1 MARCDS
7 TTKMLSPRIDI
18 LEGTVKVADVKENR
32 FELWFSQGRFRRLL
46 LVLVVLVLWLL
57 CDSLL
62 AVAMVLT
69 GHARREDFFA
79 TSLHLSNPAGRPDIP
94 EIHDVLA
101 RHARLYPRY
110 LERFQADGLLG
121 GRLVP
126 NFLIVMPPLRPS
138 GSEDSNGLDKPFWL
152 MTDEQGFPP
161 VARVGHHY
169 LVPKPADVFRVIML
183 GGSTVEGIG
192 VSSPLESLPSKL
204 QLLLEREFPR
214 SSKQIEVINAGI
226 SGFSSDQE
234 YLFLIADLLRYKPDL
249 VIAYDG
255 WNDAH
260 ILRQAIE
267 GGPRTRP
274 YRSVSQE
281 NNEDR
286 VNASFSPGGS
296 FGLFATITA
305 GRTLEYLGHFATFR
319 LLHSSIRRITGRFD
333 PINNAAQPDP
343 AFRPEPSVEAAHF
356 YIENRERML
365 FIAKQSGIRFA
376 SFLQPIM
383 EIDGK
388 SYSATENRYA
398 AHLHPQIANDQ
409 IKQEREVFYET
420 LRPLLSEFAATN
432 EVAGAFCMADI
443 STSSF
448 AGVVDTVY
456 YDSGHLLAKGNEF
469 VAQRILAELK
479 RCNLLPL

>member
-1 MARCDS
+1 MRVG
-7 TTKMLSPRIDI
+7 L
-18 LEGTVKVADVKENR
+18 VADIKENR
-32 FELWFSQGRFRRLL
+32 FELWFSKGRFRRLQ
-46 LVLVVLVLWLL
+46 LVLVFLIVWLL

-62 AVAMVLT
+62 AFVLVKT
-69 GHARREDFFA
+69 GHANRQDFFA
-79 TSLHLSNPAGRPDIP
+79 TSLRALNATDQLDVP
-94 EIHDVLA
+94 EIHDLLVQ
-101 RHARLYPRY
+101 HARIYPRY
-110 LERFQADGLLG
+110 FDRFEADGLLG

-126 NFLIVMPPLRPS
+126 NFLIVLPPLRRDASADP
-138 GSEDSNGLDKPFWL
+138 NAAKKPFWL

-169 LVPKPADVFRVIML
+169 VVQKPADVFRVLML

-204 QLLLEREFPR
+204 QLLLEREFPH
-214 SSKQIEVINAGI
+214 SSKHIEVINAGV

-260 ILRQAIE
+260 VLREAIE
-267 GGPRTRP
+267 GGPRTGS
-274 YRSVSQE
+274 YRSVSQK

-296 FGLFATITA
+296 FTLFATITS
-305 GRTLEYLGHFATFR
+305 GRTLQYLGHFATFR
-319 LLHSSIRRITGRFD
+319 LLHSAIYRIAGL
-333 PINNAAQPDP
+333 NAARNAEQHDP
-343 AFRPEPSVEAAHF
+343 AFRPGPSVEAAHF

-365 FIAKQSGIRFA
+365 FIAKQNGFRFA
-376 SFLQPIM
+376 SFLQPI
-383 EIDGK
+383 IGVDGK
-388 SYSATENRYA
+388 SYTAAESDYA
-398 AHLHPQIANDQ
+398 AHLHPQIANNQ
-409 IKQEREVFYET
+409 IKREREVFYET
-420 LRPLLSEFAATN
+420 VRPLLGELAATN
-432 EVAGAFCMADI
+432 EVLGAYCIADI

-448 AGVVDTVY
+448 AGIVETVY
-456 YDSGHLLAKGNEF
+456 YDSGHLTANGNEW
-469 VAQRILAELK
+469 VARRIFAELK

>member
-1 MARCDS
+1 
-7 TTKMLSPRIDI
+7 
-18 LEGTVKVADVKENR
+18 VADAKENR
-32 FELWFSQGRFRRLL
+32 FELWFSKGRFSRLIL
-46 LVLVVLVLWLL
+46 ILVVLVVWLL

-62 AVAMVLT
+62 AAVMVMT
-69 GHARREDFFA
+69 GHAKREDFFA
-79 TSLHLSNPAGRPDIP
+79 TSLHPFGAGAHPDIP
-94 EIHDVLA
+94 EIRDMLA
-101 RHARLYPRY
+101 RHAPVYPRY
-110 LERFQADGLLG
+110 LDRFEADGLLG

-126 NFLIVMPPLRPS
+126 NFLLIMPPLRPNGS
-138 GSEDSNGLDKPFWL
+138 GDPSGLEKPFWL

-169 LVPKPADVFRVIML
+169 QVQKPADVFRVIML

-192 VSSPLESLPSKL
+192 VNSPLESLPSKL

-214 SSKQIEVINAGI
+214 SSKQIEVINAGV

-260 ILRQAIE
+260 LLRLTIE
-267 GGPRTRP
+267 GDPRTHP
-274 YRSVSQE
+274 YRTVSQK

-286 VNASFSPGGS
+286 VNASFSPSGS

-305 GRTLEYLGHFATFR
+305 GRTLEYLRHFATFR
-319 LLHSSIRRITGRFD
+319 LLQSSIRRLTERFARMD
-333 PINNAAQPDP
+333 HAARHDP

-356 YIENRERML
+356 YIQNRERML
-365 FIAKQSGIRFA
+365 FIAKQSGFHFA
-376 SFLQPIM
+376 SFLQPIIG
-383 EIDGK
+383 IDGK
-388 SYSATENRYA
+388 SYSATESRFV
-398 AHLHPQIANDQ
+398 AHLHPQIANEL
-409 IKQEREVFYET
+409 IKQEREVFYQT
-420 LRPLLSEFAATN
+420 VRPLLGEFAATN
-432 EVAGAFCMADI
+432 EVTGAFCMADI

-448 AGVVDTVY
+448 AGVTDTVY
-456 YDSGHLLAKGNEF
+456 VDSGHLVANGNEL

>member
-1 MARCDS
+1 V
-7 TTKMLSPRIDI
+7 
-18 LEGTVKVADVKENR
+18 EGAKENR
-32 FELWFSQGRFRRLL
+32 FELWFSKGRFSRLL
-46 LVLVVLVLWLL
+46 LILVVLVVWLL

-62 AVAMVLT
+62 AVVMVMT
-69 GHARREDFFA
+69 GHAKREDFFA
-79 TSLHLSNPAGRPDIP
+79 TSLHPFNAAGHPDIP
-94 EIHDVLA
+94 EIRDLLA
-101 RHARLYPRY
+101 RHTRLYSHY
-110 LERFQADGLLG
+110 LDRFQADGLLG

-126 NFLIVMPPLRPS
+126 NFLIIMPPIRP
-138 GSEDSNGLDKPFWL
+138 NGEPFWL

-169 LVPKPADVFRVIML
+169 LVQKPANVFRVIML

-204 QLLLEREFPR
+204 QMLLEREFPR
-214 SSKQIEVINAGI
+214 SSKQIEVINAGV

-234 YLFLIADLLRYKPDL
+234 YLFLITDLLRYKPDL

-260 ILRQAIE
+260 LLRLTIE
-267 GGPRTRP
+267 GGPRSRP
-274 YRSVSQE
+274 YRTVSQE

-286 VNASFSPGGS
+286 VNASFSPSGS

-305 GRTLEYLGHFATFR
+305 GRTLQFLTHFATFR
-319 LLHSSIRRITGRFD
+319 LVHSSIRRITDRFE
-333 PINNAAQPDP
+333 PMNKAARHDP
-343 AFRPEPSVEAAHF
+343 AFQPEPSVEAAHF

-365 FIAKQSGIRFA
+365 FIAKQSGFHFA

-388 SYSATENRYA
+388 SYSAAESQFV
-398 AHLHPQIANDQ
+398 AHLHPQIANEL
-409 IKQEREVFYET
+409 IKQEREVFYQT
-420 LRPLLSEFAATN
+420 VRPLLREFAATN
-432 EVAGAFCMADI
+432 EVTGAFCMADI

-448 AGVVDTVY
+448 AGVTDTVY
-456 YDSGHLLAKGNEF
+456 IDSGHLLANGNEF
-469 VAQRILAELK
+469 VAERIFGELK

>member
-1 MARCDS
+1 
-7 TTKMLSPRIDI
+7 
-18 LEGTVKVADVKENR
+18 
-32 FELWFSQGRFRRLL
+32 
-46 LVLVVLVLWLL
+46 
-57 CDSLL
+57 
-62 AVAMVLT
+62 
-69 GHARREDFFA
+69 
-79 TSLHLSNPAGRPDIP
+79 
-94 EIHDVLA
+94 
-101 RHARLYPRY
+101 
-110 LERFQADGLLG
+110 
-121 GRLVP
+121 
-126 NFLIVMPPLRPS
+126 
-138 GSEDSNGLDKPFWL
+138 

-169 LVPKPADVFRVIML
+169 LVQKPADVFRVIML

-192 VSSPLESLPSKL
+192 VSSPLESLPSKP
-204 QLLLEREFPR
+204 QLLLERESPQ

-260 ILRQAIE
+260 LLRQAIE
-267 GGPRTRP
+267 EGPRTGP
-274 YRSVSQE
+274 YRTVAQG

-296 FGLFATITA
+296 FGLFATITS
-305 GRTLEYLGHFATFR
+305 GRALDYLSHFATFR
-319 LLHSSIRRITGRFD
+319 LVNSSIRRITDRFD
-333 PINNAAQPDP
+333 RMNNAARHDP

-365 FIAKQSGIRFA
+365 FIAKQSGFHFA
-376 SFLQPIM
+376 SFLQPIIG
-383 EIDGK
+383 IDGK
-388 SYSATENRYA
+388 AYTATESQFV
-398 AHLHPQIANDQ
+398 AHLHPQIANTL
-409 IKQEREVFYET
+409 IKPEREVFYQT
-420 LRPLLSEFAATN
+420 VRPLLREFAAAN
-432 EVAGAFCMADI
+432 EVSGAFCVADI

-448 AGVVDTVY
+448 AGVTDTVY
-456 YDSGHLLAKGNEF
+456 FDSGHLMAKGNEF

>member
-1 MARCDS
+1 
-7 TTKMLSPRIDI
+7 
-18 LEGTVKVADVKENR
+18 VADARENR
-32 FELWFSQGRFRRLL
+32 FELWFRKGRFSRLVLILVL
-46 LVLVVLVLWLL
+46 LVVWLL
-57 CDSLL
+57 FDSLL
-62 AVAMVLT
+62 AVVMVAT
-69 GHARREDFFA
+69 GHAKREDFFA
-79 TSLHLSNPAGRPDIP
+79 TSLHPFNAARHPDIP
-94 EIHDVLA
+94 EIHDLLA
-101 RHARLYPRY
+101 RRAPVSSRY
-110 LERFQADGLLG
+110 LDRFRADGLLG

-126 NFLIVMPPLRPS
+126 NFLIVKSPFWPYES
-138 GSEDSNGLDKPFWL
+138 DSKGLEKPFWL

-161 VARVGHHY
+161 VARVGHRY
-169 LVPKPADVFRVIML
+169 LVPKPAGVFRVIML

-214 SSKQIEVINAGI
+214 SSKQIEVINAGV

-234 YLFLIADLLRYKPDL
+234 YLFLIADLLRYEPDL

-255 WNDAH
+255 WNDTH
-260 ILRQAIE
+260 QLRRAIE

-274 YRSVSQE
+274 YRSISQV

-286 VNASFSPGGS
+286 VNASFSPSGS

-305 GRTLEYLGHFATFR
+305 GRALESLGHFATFR
-319 LLHSSIRRITGRFD
+319 LLHSSMRQITDRFD
-333 PINNAAQPDP
+333 RMHSAAQHDP

-356 YIENRERML
+356 YILNRERML
-365 FIAKQSGIRFA
+365 FVAKQGRFHFA

-383 EIDGK
+383 EVDGK
-388 SYSATENRYA
+388 SYTATESRYA
-398 AHLHPQIANDQ
+398 AHLHPQIANDL
-409 IKQEREVFYET
+409 IKQEREVFYQT
-420 LRPLLSEFAATN
+420 LRPLLGEFAAVN
-432 EVAGAFCMADI
+432 EAAGAFCMADI

-448 AGVVDTVY
+448 AGVADTVY
-456 YDSGHLLAKGNEF
+456 RDSGHLLANGNEL

>member
-1 MARCDS
+1 MAD
-7 TTKMLSPRIDI
+7 
-18 LEGTVKVADVKENR
+18 AKENR
-32 FELWFSQGRFRRLL
+32 FELWFSKGRFRRLQLMLVL
-46 LVLVVLVLWLL
+46 LVVWLL

-62 AVAMVLT
+62 AMVLVRT
-69 GHARREDFFA
+69 GHANREDFFA
-79 TSLHLSNPAGRPDIP
+79 TSRHPIDAAGHPDIP
-94 EIHDVLA
+94 EIHDLLA
-101 RHARLYPRY
+101 RHARIYPRY
-110 LERFQADGLLG
+110 FDRFQADGLLG

-126 NFLIVMPPLRPS
+126 NFLIVMPPIRHNGS
-138 GSEDSNGLDKPFWL
+138 GDPNEAEKPFWL

-169 LVPKPADVFRVIML
+169 EVPKPADVFRVIML

-204 QLLLEREFPR
+204 QLLLEREFPQ
-214 SSKQIEVINAGI
+214 SAKHIEVINAGI

-260 ILRQAIE
+260 VLRLAIE

-274 YRSVSQE
+274 YRTVSQE

-286 VNASFSPGGS
+286 VNASFSPSGS
-296 FGLFATITA
+296 FGLFATLTA
-305 GRTLEYLGHFATFR
+305 GRTLDYLSHFATFR
-319 LLHSSIRRITGRFD
+319 LLNSWTRRLTDRFARAD
-333 PINNAAQPDP
+333 YAAGHD
-343 AFRPEPSVEAAHF
+343 AVFRPEPSVEVAHF

-365 FIAKQSGIRFA
+365 FIARQGGFRFA
-376 SFLQPIM
+376 SFLQPIIG
-383 EIDGK
+383 IDGK
-388 SYSATENRYA
+388 SYSATESRFV
-398 AHLHPQIANDQ
+398 AHLHPQIANEL
-409 IKQEREVFYET
+409 IKRERDVFYQT
-420 LRPLLSEFAATN
+420 VRPLLREFAAAN
-432 EVAGAFCMADI
+432 EVPGASCMADI

-448 AGVVDTVY
+448 AGVTETVY
-456 YDSGHLLAKGNEF
+456 ADSGHLLAAGNEL
-469 VAQRILAELK
+469 VAQRMVAELK

>member
-1 MARCDS
+1 
-7 TTKMLSPRIDI
+7 L
-18 LEGTVKVADVKENR
+18 ADAKENR
-32 FELWFSQGRFRRLL
+32 FELWFSKGRFRRLQLILAL
-46 LVLVVLVLWLL
+46 LVAWLL

-62 AVAMVLT
+62 AVVMVKS
-69 GHARREDFFA
+69 GHAKREDFFV
-79 TSLHLSNPAGRPDIP
+79 TSLHPFTAAGHPDIP
-94 EIHDVLA
+94 EIHDLLA
-101 RHARLYPRY
+101 RHARLDSRY
-110 LERFQADGLLG
+110 LDIFQADGLLG
-121 GRLVP
+121 GRLAP
-126 NFLIVMPPLRPS
+126 DFLIVLSPLRPN
-138 GSEDSNGLDKPFWL
+138 GSEDSSGLEKPFWL

-169 LVPKPADVFRVIML
+169 EVQKPANVFRVIML
-183 GGSTVEGIG
+183 GGSTVQGIG

-214 SSKQIEVINAGI
+214 SSKQIEVMNAGI

-260 ILRQAIE
+260 LLRITIE

-274 YRSVSQE
+274 YRTVSQE

-286 VNASFSPGGS
+286 VNASFSPSGS

-305 GRTLEYLGHFATFR
+305 GRTLVYLGHFATFR
-319 LLHSSIRRITGRFD
+319 LVHSSIRRITGRFD
-333 PINNAAQPDP
+333 RMNQAARHDP

-365 FIAKQSGIRFA
+365 FIAKQRGFHFA
-376 SFLQPIM
+376 SFLQPIIG
-383 EIDGK
+383 IDGK
-388 SYSATENRYA
+388 SYSATESRYA
-398 AHLHPQIANDQ
+398 AHLHPQMANEL
-409 IKQEREVFYET
+409 IKQEREVFYQT
-420 LRPLLSEFAATN
+420 VRPLLGEFAATN
-432 EVAGAFCMADI
+432 EVTGESCMADI

-448 AGVVDTVY
+448 AGVADTVY
-456 YDSGHLLAKGNEF
+456 VDSGHLQAKGNEF

>member
-1 MARCDS
+1 LNLPQLA
-7 TTKMLSPRIDI
+7 
-18 LEGTVKVADVKENR
+18 GAKENR
-32 FELWFSQGRFRRLL
+32 FELWFSKGRFRRLL
-46 LVLVVLVLWLL
+46 VILVLLVVWLL

-62 AVAMVLT
+62 AVVMVKT
-69 GHARREDFFA
+69 GHAKREDFFA
-79 TSLHLSNPAGRPDIP
+79 TSLLSFNTADHLDIP
-94 EIHDVLA
+94 EIRDLLA

-110 LERFQADGLLG
+110 LDRFQADGLLG

-126 NFLIVMPPLRPS
+126 NFLLIMPPLRRN
-138 GSEDSNGLDKPFWL
+138 GSADTNGVEKPFWL

-169 LVPKPADVFRVIML
+169 LVQKPADVFRVIML

-204 QLLLEREFPR
+204 QLLLEREFPQ

-234 YLFLIADLLRYKPDL
+234 YLFLITDLLRYKPDL

-274 YRSVSQE
+274 YRTVSQA
-281 NNEDR
+281 NNADR
-286 VNASFSPGGS
+286 VNASFSPSGS

-305 GRTLEYLGHFATFR
+305 GRTLEYLRHFATFR
-319 LLHSSIRRITGRFD
+319 LVHSSIRRITDRVD
-333 PINNAAQPDP
+333 RMNNPARHDP

-365 FIAKQSGIRFA
+365 FIAKQSGFHFA
-376 SFLQPIM
+376 SFLQPIVG
-383 EIDGK
+383 IDGK
-388 SYSATENRYA
+388 SYTATESRFV
-398 AHLHPQIANDQ
+398 AHLHPQIANDL
-409 IKQEREVFYET
+409 IKQEREVFYQT
-420 LRPLLSEFAATN
+420 VRPLLGEFAAAN
-432 EVAGAFCMADI
+432 EVHGAFCMADI
-443 STSSF
+443 SSSSF
-448 AGVVDTVY
+448 AGVTDTVY
-456 YDSGHLLAKGNEF
+456 VDSGHLLAKGNEF

>member
-1 MARCDS
+1 MAD
-7 TTKMLSPRIDI
+7 
-18 LEGTVKVADVKENR
+18 AKENR
-32 FELWFSQGRFRRLL
+32 FELWLSKGRFRRLQLMLVL
-46 LVLVVLVLWLL
+46 LVVWLL

-62 AVAMVLT
+62 AIVLIKT
-69 GHARREDFFA
+69 GHAQREDFFA
-79 TSLHLSNPAGRPDIP
+79 TSLHSSSAAEHLDIP
-94 EIHDVLA
+94 EIHDLLA
-101 RHARLYPRY
+101 RHPRIY
-110 LERFQADGLLG
+110 SRYFDRFQADGLLG

-126 NFLIVMPPLRPS
+126 NFLLVMPPPRR
-138 GSEDSNGLDKPFWL
+138 NGPGDPGVVEKPFWL
-152 MTDEQGFPP
+152 MTDEHGFPP

-169 LVPKPADVFRVIML
+169 LVQKPADVFRVIML

-267 GGPRTRP
+267 GGPLTGP
-274 YRSVSQE
+274 YRTISQE
-281 NNEDR
+281 NNADR
-286 VNASFSPGGS
+286 VNASFSPSGS

-305 GRTLEYLGHFATFR
+305 GRTLKFLGHFATFR
-319 LLHSSIRRITGRFD
+319 LVDSSIRRITDRFD
-333 PINNAAQPDP
+333 RMNSAARHDP

-365 FIAKQSGIRFA
+365 FIAKQSGFHFA
-376 SFLQPIM
+376 SFLQPIIG
-383 EIDGK
+383 IDEK
-388 SYSATENRYA
+388 SYSATESRFV
-398 AHLHPQIANDQ
+398 AHLHPQISNEL
-409 IKQEREVFYET
+409 IKQEREVFYQT
-420 LRPLLSEFAATN
+420 VRPLLGEFAATN

-448 AGVVDTVY
+448 AGVTDTVY
-456 YDSGHLLAKGNEF
+456 VDSGHLLAKGNEL
-469 VAQRILAELK
+469 VARRILAELE
-479 RCNLLPL
+479 RCKLLPL

>member
-1 MARCDS
+1 
-7 TTKMLSPRIDI
+7 
-18 LEGTVKVADVKENR
+18 VADAKENR
-32 FELWFSQGRFRRLL
+32 FELWFSKGRFRRLQLILVL
-46 LVLVVLVLWLL
+46 LVVWLL

-62 AVAMVLT
+62 AIVLVRT
-69 GHARREDFFA
+69 GHAKREDFFA
-79 TSLHLSNPAGRPDIP
+79 TSLHPFNATDHLDVP
-94 EIHDVLA
+94 EIRDLLA
-101 RHARLYPRY
+101 GHARLYPRY
-110 LERFQADGLLG
+110 LDRFQADGLLG

-126 NFLIVMPPLRPS
+126 NFLIVMPPIRRN
-138 GSEDSNGLDKPFWL
+138 GAGDSNGVEKPFWL

-169 LVPKPADVFRVIML
+169 LVQKPADVFRVIML

-192 VSSPLESLPSKL
+192 ANSPLESLPSKL
-204 QLLLEREFPR
+204 QLLLEREFPH

-255 WNDAH
+255 WNDSH
-260 ILRQAIE
+260 ILRQAIAE
-267 GGPRTRP
+267 GPRTRP
-274 YRSVSQE
+274 YRTVSQA
-281 NNEDR
+281 NNADR
-286 VNASFSPGGS
+286 VNASFSPSGS

-305 GRTLEYLGHFATFR
+305 GRTLGYLSHFATFR
-319 LLHSSIRRITGRFD
+319 LMQSSIRRVTDRFD
-333 PINNAAQPDP
+333 HRNNAAQHDP

-365 FIAKQSGIRFA
+365 FIAKQSGFNFA
-376 SFLQPIM
+376 SFLQPIIG
-383 EIDGK
+383 IDGK
-388 SYSATENRYA
+388 SYSATESPYV
-398 AHLHPQIANDQ
+398 AHLHPQIANGL
-409 IKQEREVFYET
+409 IKPEREVFYQT
-420 LRPLLSEFAATN
+420 VRPLLRAFAAAN
-432 EVAGAFCMADI
+432 DVSGAICTADI

-448 AGVVDTVY
+448 AGVADTVY

-479 RCNLLPL
+479 RCNLLPLQPT

>member
-1 MARCDS
+1 
-7 TTKMLSPRIDI
+7 
-18 LEGTVKVADVKENR
+18 VADAKENR
-32 FELWFSQGRFRRLL
+32 FELWFSKGRFSRLIL
-46 LVLVVLVLWLL
+46 ILVVLVVSLL

-62 AVAMVLT
+62 AAVMVMT
-69 GHARREDFFA
+69 GHAKREDFFA
-79 TSLHLSNPAGRPDIP
+79 TSLHPFSAAAHPDIP
-94 EIHDVLA
+94 EIHDLLA

-110 LERFQADGLLG
+110 LDRFQADGLLG

-126 NFLIVMPPLRPS
+126 NFLLILPPLRPTGS
-138 GSEDSNGLDKPFWL
+138 GDSSGLEKPFWL

-169 LVPKPADVFRVIML
+169 LVQKPADVFRVIML

-260 ILRQAIE
+260 LLRLAIE
-267 GGPRTRP
+267 GGPRTHP

-286 VNASFSPGGS
+286 VNASFSPSGS
-296 FGLFATITA
+296 FRLFATITA
-305 GRTLEYLGHFATFR
+305 GRTLDYLSHFATFR
-319 LLHSSIRRITGRFD
+319 LVHSSIRRLTDRFE
-333 PINNAAQPDP
+333 PMNNAAQHDP
-343 AFRPEPSVEAAHF
+343 AFRDEPSVEAAHF

-365 FIAKQSGIRFA
+365 FIAKQSGFHFA
-376 SFLQPIM
+376 SFLQPIIG
-383 EIDGK
+383 IDGK
-388 SYSATENRYA
+388 SYSATESRFV
-398 AHLHPQIANDQ
+398 AHLHPQIANEL
-409 IKQEREVFYET
+409 IKQEREVFYQT
-420 LRPLLSEFAATN
+420 VRPLLSEFAATN
-432 EVAGAFCMADI
+432 EVTGAFCMADI

-448 AGVVDTVY
+448 AGVTDTVY
-456 YDSGHLLAKGNEF
+456 VDSGHLLANGNEL

-479 RCNLLPL
+479 RCNLLPLQPK